1 MTSDTEPTDETAKV
15 WAKLTEKQRDC
26 LDLLLEHKTS
36 KEIARV
42 LDISK
47 DTVDQRLKAARETL
61 GARNRAETAVL
72 YGQLKSIYDRIVY
85 GAVEVTPE
93 PHWVRSQFPDGDP
106 ANLTDLN
113 DGTTLPDNRSRPG
126 SLFRELGRHDHG
138 TAWRIGIYVGLLA
151 VTILILLGGLGI
163 ILFGGL
169 GIAQALE
176 QLLSP

>member
-1 MTSDTEPTDETAKV
+1 MTSDTEPIEETAKV

-36 KEIARV
+36 KEIARA

-47 DTVDQRLKAARETL
+47 DTADQRLKAARETL

-72 YGQLKSIYDRIVY
+72 YGQLKSIYDQIVY
-85 GAVEVTPE
+85 DAAEVP
-93 PHWVRSQFPDGDP
+93 PQQRWVRSRFPDGDP
-106 ANLTDLN
+106 PNLTDLN
-113 DGTTLPDNRSRPG
+113 DGATLPDRRSAPG
-126 SLFRELGRHDHG
+126 SLFRDLWRHDHG
-138 TAWRIGIYVGLLA
+138 TAWRISIYLGLL
-151 VTILILLGGLGI
+151 VLTILILLGGLGI

>member
-1 MTSDTEPTDETAKV
+1 MTSETEPIDETARV

-61 GARNRAETAVL
+61 GARNRAEAAVL
-72 YGQLKSIYDRIVY
+72 YGRFKSIYDRVVY
-85 GAVEVTPE
+85 DAAEVPPQ
-93 PHWVRSQFPDGDP
+93 PHWVRSRFPDGDP
-106 ANLTDLN
+106 PNLGDLK
-113 DGTTLPDNRSRPG
+113 DGTTLPDSRSRPG
-126 SLFRELGRHDHG
+126 SLFRDLRRHDQG
-138 TAWRIGIYVGLLA
+138 TAKRISIYLGLL
-151 VTILILLGGLGI
+151 VLTILILLGGLGI

-176 QLLSP
+176 QLLSS